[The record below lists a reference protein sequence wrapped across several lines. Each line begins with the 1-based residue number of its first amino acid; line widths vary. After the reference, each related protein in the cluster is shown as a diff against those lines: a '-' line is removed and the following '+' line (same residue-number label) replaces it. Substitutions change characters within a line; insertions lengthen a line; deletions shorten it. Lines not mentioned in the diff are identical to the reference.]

1 MATRTISTRLAI
13 EGEAEYKQKI
23 SEVNQTLKTLG
34 SELAL
39 VEAKYK
45 EQANT
50 TEALYAKAEVLGQ
63 SYARQAQKV
72 KLVQEGL
79 EAARRAQDTYAQS
92 AADLGIK
99 IAAVEAQLENLKK
112 GTADTTREQ
121 AALEAELKKYKAAQ
135 AEAEQYHA
143 AATRGV
149 EGWTRQLNNAEKDLI
164 ELQRQIEKTD
174 GYLDEA
180 EKSTDSCAASIDKYG
195 KEVKRAGDSSQEFGA
210 QSSQAVESLAAALAA
225 AGVTAAFREI
235 VQSLKECIGASTEFE
250 SAITG
255 VFKTVEGTP
264 EQLAAVSE
272 GIRAMSLE
280 IPSTTTEIAA
290 VAEAAG
296 QLGIATDDVLSFTRT
311 MLDLGQSTNLSAEEA
326 ASALAKFA
334 NITGT
339 AAEDYGRLGSVI
351 VGLGNNFATTEADI
365 VSMAMRLAS
374 TGALTGLSEANIMA
388 LATALS
394 SVGIEAEAGGSAI
407 SKLLKQFEVMVA
419 TGSPKLADFAR
430 VAGMSAE
437 EFSQA
442 WGRDAVG
449 ALSDF
454 IVGLGSV
461 DAAGGSSVAVLD
473 ELGITETR
481 LSNAV
486 LALASSG
493 DLLTR
498 SVSLANS
505 AWEENT
511 ALADEANKRYAT
523 TESQLAILDNSFTE
537 LKRAVGDVFAPA
549 VRQAAEGGSE
559 LLKWA
564 TDVVEEHP
572 WVVSALSAVTAAL
585 GALTLAVTGYTLAVN
600 VVRPLIDDFNLAL
613 AANPAGMVAVAI
625 GVLVAA
631 LGGLI
636 LSSQN
641 ADNETRDL
649 IKSLDESKQA
659 YEETAKGIQSQA
671 DSIMDMVAALESSM
685 EQEEKTAAEK
695 ASILELVTQLNEAVP
710 ELSLAYDEQADSLN
724 LTADAV
730 RNLAQAEAD
739 RQLQAEKLE
748 RLVELRKEDAQIS
761 EQLEKAKA
769 GLSAAEKELAAATK
783 DQLETA
789 QGATPLAITLS
800 ANIAKLHGEVD
811 TLTERQA
818 ANAEESARLE
828 GEYNS
833 MAAAADDAAGAVTNQ
848 GDKAADAA
856 KQLETLSAASDELTA
871 TTKNLTD
878 AQDVLTDALKEQ
890 KSKGSLTLDTTLKL
904 IDAGYSAALSIDNE
918 TGAITLN
925 KDAYISI
932 AQAKIEA
939 QIATIEAQKA
949 SVDAAIDLGKEAYQ
963 ATETAV
969 GYLELARARRA
980 AKAEAAD
987 ESLNSLKDQSAAYDA
1002 QIAALKKAQDAI
1014 GSYTYSANS
1023 AARSVSSSAKKAKTQ
1038 AEKDMEAYKEQKAE
1052 LDHLRA
1058 VDEVDD
1064 EAYYT
1069 RLAGLRDDYLTDDS
1083 NLTEYRKVTEQIF
1096 KYDEELAEAE
1106 EKLHEKQLDE
1116 YGDYLDGQ
1124 FNLYDDQMKAYL
1136 AEQTAMIKEL
1146 EDNYKAVMKEQQAM
1160 AAKLADYGDL
1170 FTLDD
1175 KGKVNLEDLE
1185 EQTKAIREYG
1195 EMLSELK
1202 ARGISGGLLNEIIGM
1217 GVDDASAYGA
1227 ELLEMS
1233 DKQFEEYSTLWEEK
1247 NLEAARIAEQFYKD
1261 QLSTIQTQ
1269 YEGQLQDALSGIPE
1283 ISFDT
1288 GVNLVQGLIDG
1299 MQEKQDAA
1307 MQAARELAEDIENTI
1322 RGAWDI
1328 HSPSKV
1334 MAKLGGYAAQG
1345 LAVGFEDEIAKVQEM
1360 IARSVPTSFDLSDPS
1375 AAQRDQTAAL
1385 VNAVI
1390 GQQNTRQSWDDL
1402 PPIHL
1407 EATFE
1412 MDSEVVAQKTF
1423 VYNAREA
1430 KMHGQSMVEKGL

>member
-13 EGEAEYKQKI
+13 EGEAEYRAA
-23 SEVNQTLKTLG
+23 LKNINAELSLHK
-34 SELAL
+34 SELEKVSAQ
-39 VEAKYK
+39 YNNN
-45 EQANT
+45 ANSL
-50 TEALYAKAEVLGQ
+50 EALQAKEAALKGVLTDLGQ
-63 SYARQAQKV
+63 KHSEHTTMLEKAKQAQGQYAEQV
-72 KLVQEGL
+72 AKL
-79 EAARRAQDTYAQS
+79 
-92 AADLGIK
+92 K
-99 IAAVEAQLENLKK
+99 AQL
-112 GTADTTREQ
+112 
-121 AALEAELKKYKAAQ
+121 AELKTTTGAS
-135 AEAEQYHA
+135 AEEEEKLTKELA
-143 AATRGV
+143 AAEKSMQEAKNSATYYQK
-149 EGWTRQLNNAEKDLI
+149 QLNYTERDQAKFNT
-164 ELQRQIEKTD
+164 ELDKTES
-174 GYLDEA
+174 YLDEA
-180 EKSTDSCAASIDKYG
+180 RTSAGHCATSIDQYG
-195 KEVKRAGDSSQEFGA
+195 KEVKQAGEKSEEFGDK
-210 QSSQAVESLAAALAA
+210 SKDAVGALASALAA
-225 AGVTAAFREI
+225 AGVVAA
-235 VQSLKECIGASTEFE
+235 LKEVVQTIQECVKASTDFE

-365 VSMAMRLAS
+365 VSMATRLAS

-430 VAGMSAE
+430 VAGMSAD

-442 WGRDAVG
+442 WGQDAVE
-449 ALSDF
+449 ALSAF
-454 IVGLGSV
+454 IAGLGSV
-461 DAAGGSSVAVLD
+461 DTAGGSSVAVLD

-481 LSNAV
+481 MSNAV

-493 DLLTR
+493 DLLTQ
-498 SVSLANS
+498 SVSMANS

-523 TESQLAILDNSFTE
+523 TESKMAMLENSVTGVKAAIGDALTPALGELAEAGTE
-537 LKRAVGDVFAPA
+537 AFSW
-549 VRQAAEGGSE
+549 AADFIKEN
-559 LLKWA
+559 
-564 TDVVEEHP
+564 P
-572 WVVSALSAVTAAL
+572 WLVQVITGVTAAL
-585 GALTLAVTGYTLAVN
+585 GVLTAGVVVVNTVVPIATKVFQAFQAVLASIAGAPLLIVSAIIGVTT
-600 VVRPLIDDFNLAL
+600 AL
-613 AANPAGMVAVAI
+613 ATLIPMVQEATKET
-625 GVLVAA
+625 GKLSAA
-631 LGGLI
+631 AREAKG
-636 LSSQN
+636 
-641 ADNETRDL
+641 TF
-649 IKSLDESKQA
+649 
-659 YEETAKGIQSQA
+659 EETARATQEQS
-671 DSIMDMVAALESSM
+671 DSILSMVSALEAAVD
-685 EQEEKTAAEK
+685 QEDKTAAQK
-695 ASILELVTQLNEAVP
+695 AAVLDMVEQLNEAVP
-710 ELSLAYDEQADSLN
+710 NLSLAYDDQTDSLN
-724 LTADAV
+724 MTTEAIRAMVLAEKERAEQEAQITYLTALYKDYQELLEKQAAAKDAV
-730 RNLAQAEAD
+730 AEAE
-739 RQLQAEKLE
+739 ANLE
-748 RLVELRKEDAQIS
+748 EQTGKSNRMVEAAQG
-761 EQLEKAKA
+761 A
-769 GLSAAEKELAAATK
+769 LSAAQIILERYNTELEANLEETARAEQAYNDLTEETDAVAGAMGGLGQAATV
-783 DQLETA
+783 TA
-789 QGATPLAITLS
+789 EQ
-800 ANIAKLHGEVD
+800 IAE
-811 TLTERQA
+811 
-818 ANAEESARLE
+818 
-828 GEYNS
+828 
-833 MAAAADDAAGAVTNQ
+833 
-848 GDKAADAA
+848 
-856 KQLETLSAASDELTA
+856 
-871 TTKNLTD
+871 LTD
-878 AQDVLTDALKEQ
+878 AGDELAEQSQTLTGATDALTDALKEQ
-890 KSKGSLTLDTTLKL
+890 RESGSLSLDTTLDL

-939 QIATIEAQKA
+939 QIQTLETQRQSAVSKALMLEEAQ
-949 SVDAAIDLGKEAYQ
+949 AAIDA
-963 ATETAV
+963 AV
-969 GYLELARARRA
+969 GYTNK
-980 AKAEAAD
+980 AKAELMAERAA
-987 ESLNSLKDQSAAYDA
+987 SSTLNAINGEVSAYDA

-1014 GSYTYSANS
+1014 GSYSYSATS

-1195 EMLSELK
+1195 KMLEDLK
-1202 ARGISGGLLNEIIGM
+1202 KKGISDGLLNEIISM

-1233 DKQFEEYSTLWEEK
+1233 GDQLKEYSALWEEK

-1269 YEGQLQDALSGIPE
+1269 YEGQLQDALSGLQE
-1283 ISFDT
+1283 IGADAGMNT
-1288 GVNLVQGLIDG
+1288 VQGLIDG
-1299 MQEKQDAA
+1299 MDEKREEFLAA
-1307 MQAARELAEDIENTI
+1307 IREMLEAGENTI
-1322 RGAWDI
+1322 KTTWDI

-1345 LAVGFEDEIAKVQEM
+1345 LAVGFEDEIAKVQEL

-1430 KMHGQSMVEKGL
+1430 KMHGRSMVEKGL